1 MMKALSKTYPIWL
14 SDIWGVVHNGVMPFT
29 TAVTALKNHRA
40 NGGTVILIT
49 NAPNTAPSVA
59 NHLEEIGVDKSV
71 YDDLVTS
78 GDVTRNLII
87 KHGGEK
93 TYFIG
98 TSRDLSIF
106 KGLDIARVPIDQA
119 QSVVITGLFNE
130 LKETPADYA
139 NSLAEI
145 KQRNLTM
152 ICANPD
158 KVVQKGNFLIPC
170 AGALAEAYAE
180 IGGKVL
186 MAGKPF
192 TPIYDL
198 AISKAQEKLG
208 HVIDKSQ
215 ILCIGDGPHTD
226 IKGAADLGVPCV
238 FITDGI
244 NVSDDIVAETQK
256 AVPHA
261 NIIAHMPELD
271 WH

>member
-14 SDIWGVVHNGVMPFT
+14 SDIWGVVHNGVRPFAS
-29 TAVTALKNHRA
+29 AVAALKNHRA

-49 NAPNTAPSVA
+49 NAPNTAPSVTQ
-59 NHLEEIGVDKSV
+59 HLEQLGVDKTA
-71 YDDLVTS
+71 YDNLVTS
-78 GDVTRNLII
+78 GDVTRNLIM
-87 KHGGEK
+87 KHGGDK

-98 TSRDLSIF
+98 TSRDHSIF
-106 KGLDIARVPIDQA
+106 KGLDIARVSIAQA
-119 QSVVITGLFNE
+119 QSVVCTGLFNE
-130 LKETPADYA
+130 VDETAGDYA
-139 NSLAEI
+139 DSLVEM
-145 KQRNLTM
+145 KQHNLTM

-158 KVVQKGNFLIPC
+158 KVVQKGDRLIPC
-170 AGALAEAYAE
+170 AGALAEAYAN

-198 AISKAQEKLG
+198 AISKAREKLG
-208 HVIDKSQ
+208 HAIDKSQ
-215 ILCIGDGPHTD
+215 ILCIGDGPQTD
-226 IKGAADLGVPCV
+226 VKGAADLGVPCV

-244 NVSDDIVAETQK
+244 NASDDIVAETQK

>member
-1 MMKALSKTYPIWL
+1 MKALSEKYPVWL
-14 SDIWGVVHNGVMPFT
+14 SDIWGVVHNGVTPFVS
-29 TAVTALKNHRA
+29 AVTALKNHRA

-49 NAPNTAPSVA
+49 NAPNTASKVA
-59 NHLEEIGVDKSV
+59 QHLVELGVDREA
-71 YDDLVTS
+71 YDNLVTS
-78 GDVTRNLII
+78 GDVTRSLIM
-87 KHGGEK
+87 KNGGEK

-98 TSRDLSIF
+98 TSRDLSLF
-106 KGLDIARVPIDQA
+106 KGLDIERVSIDQA

-130 LKETPADYA
+130 LEETADDYA
-139 NSLAEI
+139 KSLAEM

-158 KVVQKGNFLIPC
+158 KVVQKGDRLIPC
-170 AGALAEAYAE
+170 AGVLADAYAK

-198 AISKAQEKLG
+198 AISKAEEKLG
-208 HVIDKSQ
+208 HQISKSH
-215 ILCIGDGPHTD
+215 ILCIGDGPQTD
-226 IKGAADLGVPCV
+226 VKGAADLGVPCV

-244 NVSDDIVAETQK
+244 NASDDIVADTQK
-256 AVPHA
+256 SVPHA

>member
-1 MMKALSKTYPIWL
+1 MKALSKTYPIWL
-14 SDIWGVVHNGVMPFT
+14 SDIWGVVHNGVKPFAS
-29 TAVTALKNHRA
+29 AVTALKNHRA
-40 NGGTVILIT
+40 GGGTVILIT
-49 NAPNTAPSVA
+49 NAPNTAPNVA
-59 NHLEEIGVDKSV
+59 KHLEELGVGRSA
-71 YDDLVTS
+71 YDNLVTS
-78 GDVTRNLII
+78 GDVTRNLIV
-87 KHGGEK
+87 KHGGDK

-98 TSRDLSIF
+98 TSRDHSIF
-106 KGLDIARVPIDQA
+106 KGLDIARVSIAEA
-119 QSVVITGLFNE
+119 QSVVCTGLFNE
-130 LKETPADYA
+130 LSETAADYA
-139 NSLAEI
+139 NSFAEM

-158 KVVQKGNFLIPC
+158 KVVQKGNRLIPC
-170 AGALAEAYAE
+170 AGALAEAYAN

-198 AISKAQEKLG
+198 AISKAAEKLG
-208 HVIDKSQ
+208 HTIERNQ
-215 ILCIGDGPHTD
+215 ILCIGDGPQTD
-226 IKGAADLGVPCV
+226 VKGAADLGVPCV

-244 NVSDDIVAETQK
+244 NASASIVADTKK

>member
-1 MMKALSKTYPIWL
+1 MKALSEKYPIWL
-14 SDIWGVVHNGVMPFT
+14 SDIWGVVHNGVAPFAS
-29 TAVTALKNHRA
+29 AVTALKNHRA

-59 NHLEEIGVDKSV
+59 KHLDELGVDKAA
-71 YDDLVTS
+71 YDNLVTS

-87 KHGGEK
+87 SSGGDK

-106 KGLDIARVPIDQA
+106 KGLNIERVSLGHA
-119 QSVVITGLFNE
+119 KSVVVTGLFNE
-130 LKETPADYA
+130 LEETASDYA
-139 NSLAEI
+139 TALAEM

-158 KVVQKGNFLIPC
+158 KVVQKGDRLIPC
-170 AGALAEAYAE
+170 AGVIADAYAK
-180 IGGKVL
+180 IGGRVL

-192 TPIYDL
+192 PPLYDL
-198 AISKAQEKLG
+198 AISKAEEKLG
-208 HVIDKSQ
+208 HKVDKNQ
-215 ILCIGDGPHTD
+215 ILCIGDGPQTD
-226 IKGAADLGVPCV
+226 VKGAADLRVPCV

-244 NVSDDIVAETQK
+244 NASEAIVADTQR

>member
-1 MMKALSKTYPIWL
+1 MMKLLSKTYPVWL
-14 SDIWGVVHNGVMPFT
+14 SDIWGVVHNGVTPFAS
-29 TAVTALKNHRA
+29 AVTALKNHRA
-40 NGGTVILIT
+40 NGGTVILIS
-49 NAPNTAPSVA
+49 NAPNTAPTVA
-59 NHLEEIGVDKSV
+59 QHLDKLGVDKNA
-71 YDDLVTS
+71 YDNLVTS
-78 GDVTRNLII
+78 GDATRNLII

-106 KGLDIARVPIDQA
+106 KGLDIARVSIDQA
-119 QSVVITGLFNE
+119 QSVVVTGLFNE
-130 LKETPADYA
+130 LEETAADYA
-139 NSLAEI
+139 TSLAEI

-158 KVVQKGNFLIPC
+158 MVVQKGDILIPC
-170 AGALAEAYAE
+170 AGALAHAYE
-180 IGGKVL
+180 KIGGKVL

-208 HVIDKSQ
+208 HAIDKSQ

-244 NVSDDIVAETQK
+244 NSSDDIVAETK
-256 AVPHA
+256 KTVPHA

>member
-1 MMKALSKTYPIWL
+1 MIKALSKKYPVWL
-14 SDIWGVVHNGVMPFT
+14 SDIWGVVHNGVSPFAS
-29 TAVTALKNHRA
+29 AVTALKNHRA

-59 NHLEEIGVDKSV
+59 KHLGEIGVDKTA
-71 YDDLVTS
+71 YDNLVTS

-98 TSRDLSIF
+98 TSRDHSIF
-106 KGLDIARVPIDQA
+106 KGLEIERVSIAEA
-119 QSVVITGLFNE
+119 QSIVCTGLFNE
-130 LKETPADYA
+130 LEETAADYA
-139 NSLAEI
+139 SSLAEM

-158 KVVQKGNFLIPC
+158 KVVQKGEFLIPC
-170 AGALAEAYAE
+170 AGALAEAYAK

-208 HVIDKSQ
+208 HAIDKSQ
-215 ILCIGDGPHTD
+215 ILCIGDGPQTD

-244 NVSDDIVAETQK
+244 NASATIVADTQK

-261 NIIAHMPELD
+261 NILAHMPELD

>member
-1 MMKALSKTYPIWL
+1 MKALSKKYPVWL
-14 SDIWGVVHNGVMPFT
+14 SDIWGVVHNGVTPFAS
-29 TAVTALKNHRA
+29 AVTALKNHRA

-49 NAPNTAPSVA
+49 NAPNTAPKVA
-59 NHLEEIGVDKSV
+59 QHLVELGVDREA
-71 YDDLVTS
+71 YDNLVTS
-78 GDVTRNLII
+78 GDVTRNLVM
-87 KHGGEK
+87 KHGGKK

-98 TSRDLSIF
+98 TSRDLSLF
-106 KGLDIARVPIDQA
+106 KGLDIERVSIDQA

-130 LKETPADYA
+130 IEETADDYA
-139 NSLAEI
+139 KSLAEM

-158 KVVQKGNFLIPC
+158 KVVQKGNRLIPC
-170 AGALAEAYAE
+170 AGAVAEAFE
-180 IGGKVL
+180 KIGGKVL

-208 HVIDKSQ
+208 HAIDKSQ
-215 ILCIGDGPHTD
+215 ILCIGDGPQTD
-226 IKGAADLGVPCV
+226 VKGAADLGVPCV
-238 FITDGI
+238 FVTDGI
-244 NVSDDIVAETQK
+244 NMSDDIVAETQNS
-256 AVPHA
+256 VPHA

>member
-1 MMKALSKTYPIWL
+1 MKALSKTYPIWL
-14 SDIWGVVHNGVMPFT
+14 SDIWGVVHNGVTPFAS
-29 TAVTALKNHRA
+29 AVTALKNHRA

-49 NAPNTAPSVA
+49 NAPNTAPKVA
-59 NHLEEIGVDKSV
+59 QHLVELGVDREA
-71 YDDLVTS
+71 YDNLVTS
-78 GDVTRNLII
+78 GDVTRSLVM

-98 TSRDLSIF
+98 TSRDLSLF
-106 KGLDIARVPIDQA
+106 KGLDIERVSIDQA

-130 LKETPADYA
+130 LEETADDYA
-139 NSLAEI
+139 KSLAEM

-158 KVVQKGNFLIPC
+158 KVVQKGDRLIPC
-170 AGALAEAYAE
+170 AGAVAEAFE
-180 IGGKVL
+180 KIGGKVL

-208 HVIDKSQ
+208 HAIDKSQ
-215 ILCIGDGPHTD
+215 ILCIGDGPQTD
-226 IKGAADLGVPCV
+226 VKGAADLGVPCV

-244 NVSDDIVAETQK
+244 NASDDIVADTQK

>member
-1 MMKALSKTYPIWL
+1 MKALSKAYPIWL
-14 SDIWGVVHNGVMPFT
+14 SDIWGVVHNGVAPFQS
-29 TAVTALKNHRA
+29 AVSALKNHRA
-40 NGGTVILIT
+40 NGGIVVLIT

-59 NHLEEIGVDKSV
+59 QHLVQLGVDASA
-71 YDDLVTS
+71 YDGLVTS
-78 GDVTRNLII
+78 GDVTRDLII
-87 KHGGEK
+87 KHGHAK

-98 TSRDLSIF
+98 TSRDHSIF
-106 KGLDIARVPIDQA
+106 KNLAITRVELKDA
-119 QSVVITGLFNE
+119 QSVVCTGLFNE
-130 LKETPADYA
+130 LEETAEDYA
-139 NSLAEI
+139 ASLNFM
-145 KQRNLTM
+145 KQRDLTM

-158 KVVQKGNFLIPC
+158 KVVQKGNRLIPC
-170 AGALAEAYAE
+170 AGALAEAYE
-180 IGGKVL
+180 KIGGKVL

-208 HVIDKSQ
+208 YTITKAQ
-215 ILCIGDGPHTD
+215 ILCIGDGPATD
-226 IKGAADLGVPCV
+226 VKGAADLGVPCV

-244 NVSDDIVAETQK
+244 NSSDDIVAETQK

>member
-1 MMKALSKTYPIWL
+1 MKSLSKAYPIWF
-14 SDIWGVVHNGVMPFT
+14 SDIWGVVHNGVVPFQS
-29 TAVTALKNHRA
+29 AVTALKNHRA
-40 NGGTVILIT
+40 NGGTVVLIT
-49 NAPNTAPSVA
+49 NAPNTAPSVSQ
-59 NHLEEIGVDKSV
+59 HLDQLNVARNA

-78 GDVTRNLII
+78 GDVTRNLIV

-98 TSRDLSIF
+98 TSRDHSIF
-106 KGLDIARVPIDQA
+106 KDINIARVALKDA
-119 QSVVITGLFNE
+119 QSVVCSGLFKELEETTENYADILNE
-130 LKETPADYA
+130 M
-139 NSLAEI
+139 

-158 KVVQKGNFLIPC
+158 QVVQKGNRLIPC
-170 AGALAEAYAE
+170 AGALAEAFAN

-192 TPIYDL
+192 APIYEL
-198 AISKAQEKLG
+198 AIEKAREKSG

-215 ILCIGDGPHTD
+215 ILCIGDGPATD
-226 IKGAADLGVPCV
+226 VKGAADLGVPCV

-244 NVSDDIVAETQK
+244 NSSANIVTETKK
-256 AVPHA
+256 AVPNA
-261 NIIAHMPELD
+261 NIVAHMPELD

>member
-1 MMKALSKTYPIWL
+1 MKALSKTFPIWL
-14 SDIWGVVHNGVMPFT
+14 SDIWGVVHNGVRPFAS
-29 TAVTALKNHRA
+29 AVTALKNHRA

-59 NHLEEIGVDKSV
+59 KHLEELGVDRTA
-71 YDDLVTS
+71 YDNLVTS
-78 GDVTRNLII
+78 GDVTRDLII
-87 KHGGEK
+87 KYGGMK

-98 TSRDLSIF
+98 TSRDHSIF
-106 KGLDIARVPIDQA
+106 KGLNIARVSIADA
-119 QSVVITGLFNE
+119 QSVVCTGLFNE
-130 LKETPADYA
+130 LEETASDYA
-139 NSLAEI
+139 ASLAEM
-145 KQRNLTM
+145 KQHNLTM

-158 KVVQKGNFLIPC
+158 KVVQKGNRLIPC
-170 AGALAEAYAE
+170 AGTLAEAYAN

-208 HVIDKSQ
+208 HAIDKNQ
-215 ILCIGDGPHTD
+215 ILCIGDGPQTD
-226 IKGAADLGVPCV
+226 VKGAADLGVPCV

-244 NVSDDIVAETQK
+244 NVSDDIVAETQNS
-256 AVPHA
+256 VPHA